1 MPQHVRWPVVVAT
14 VLLASSFAGSAA
26 AVAASDGLLPAAS
39 ASQDAE
45 PVYVGESDTV
55 ADGVYV
61 IGTSDGSVLATSDGD
76 AVLATGKAG
85 RWRLERDGGHY
96 RLHAVGS
103 DACLYTDGSSAYLTD
118 DGDDGTLWN
127 LESDGNGGYALRS
140 VSCGRTLDASEDGRL
155 VVSDGNGVT
164 FGLTGTRPVK
174 DGTFTFVNGG
184 SALVPDGTTV
194 GLAGDTMATASRWNV
209 AYDDTDGY
217 YAITSTA
224 TGQALSAD
232 NGTLRLATPN
242 ADDAAQCWEIG
253 SGDAQTLVNGKTGQ
267 AVCVRDGRATLRDA
281 AEADTWTCTEGVVQ
295 DGVCT
300 IRQGGKALTDGGTL
314 ADSADALGARWYV
327 RRSGTKVK
335 IASVSSGKSV
345 TGDDTTERSVA
356 AADGGGLSIDGLDG
370 TWTVEGVSGT
380 IPEGTYR
387 LMDASGRMVRDDG
400 TSVRATNGQELTN
413 DDWKVGYGDD
423 GTATLTNAA
432 TGRVLSVDGTG
443 RWTVEPADG
452 GGILVVAGAKGLAT
466 AGDGSVTLGDA
477 ATWGVSAA
485 HATKSLDDLRRE
497 EAEEDEK
504 AAKAAAAKAKA
515 AARQSSMEGVGAE
528 LARLAVK
535 ASATA
540 SPERRLQAPNHDV
553 WQKLDDSRLSTL
565 YYLNDHTLR
574 AWGGNTALASCTQA
588 ASAVVAA
595 VLDPD
600 IAAQGGGSQ
609 GPRQFMAWCE
619 SHPDVYRRVAARGMS
634 DLEPGDILCT
644 SGHTAIYVGNDI
656 AREKYPSTDGNVYE
670 AAYGPALYPGIDHC
684 TDDDF
689 AYMGYTVFRPIAKA
703 KNPAH
708 GFVVN

>member
-26 AVAASDGLLPAAS
+26 AVAASDGLLPADS

-45 PVYVGESDTV
+45 PVHVGKSDTV

-76 AVLATGKAG
+76 AVLATGRAG

-118 DGDDGTLWN
+118 DGGDGTLWN

-164 FGLTGTRPVK
+164 LGLTGTRPIK

-184 SALVPDGTTV
+184 SALVPDGTTA

-242 ADDAAQCWEIG
+242 ADDAAQRWEIG

-281 AEADTWTCTEGVVQ
+281 AEADTWTCSEGVVQ

-327 RRSGTKVK
+327 RRSGTK
-335 IASVSSGKSV
+335 ASIVNVSSGKSV

-356 AADGGGLSIDGLDG
+356 AADGGGLSIDGLEG

-432 TGRVLSVDGTG
+432 TGRALSVDGTG

-452 GGILVVAGAKGLAT
+452 GGILVVAGSKGLAE

-515 AARQSSMEGVGAE
+515 DARQSSTEGVGVE

-540 SPERRLQAPNHDV
+540 SPECRLQAPNHDV

-574 AWGGNTALASCTQA
+574 VWGGNTALASCTQA
-588 ASAVVAA
+588 AAAVVGA

-609 GPRQFMAWCE
+609 GPQQFMAWCE
-619 SHPDVYRRVAARGMS
+619 SHPDVYRKVAARGMS
-634 DLEPGDILCT
+634 DLEPGDVLCT
-644 SGHTAIYVGNDI
+644 SGHTAIYVGNAI
-656 AREKYPSTDGNVYE
+656 AREKYPNTDGNLYE

-689 AYMGYTVFRPIAKA
+689 SYMGYTVFRPIAKA

-708 GFVVN
+708 GFVVS

>member
-1 MPQHVRWPVVVAT
+1 MPQHVKWPVVVAT
-14 VLLASSFAGSAA
+14 VLLASSFAWSAA
-26 AVAASDGLLPAAS
+26 AVAAADGLLPVAS
-39 ASQDAE
+39 ASQGAE
-45 PVYVGESDTV
+45 PVHVGESDTV

-76 AVLATGKAG
+76 AVLSTDGTG
-85 RWRLERDGGHY
+85 RWRLERDGSHY
-96 RLHAVGS
+96 RFHAVGS
-103 DACLYTDGSSAYLTD
+103 DACLYTDGSAAYLTD
-118 DGDDGTLWN
+118 DDGDGTLWN

-155 VVSDGNGVT
+155 VASDGNGVT
-164 FGLTGTRPVK
+164 FGLTGTRAIK
-174 DGTFTFVNGG
+174 DGTFTFVNGR
-184 SALVPDGTTV
+184 SALVPDGTTA

-242 ADDAAQCWEIG
+242 ADDATQCWEIG

-314 ADSADALGARWYV
+314 SDSADALGARWYV
-327 RRSGTKVK
+327 RRSGTK
-335 IASVSSGKSV
+335 ASIVNVSSGKSV

-356 AADGGGLSIDGLDG
+356 AAEGGGLSIDGLDG
-370 TWTVEGVSGT
+370 TWTVEDVSGT

-432 TGRVLSVDGTG
+432 TGRALSVDGTG
-443 RWTVEPADG
+443 RWTVDPADG
-452 GGILVVAGAKGLAT
+452 GGILVTAGTKGLAE
-466 AGDGSVTLGDA
+466 ADDGSVTLGDA

-504 AAKAAAAKAKA
+504 AAAAKAKA
-515 AARQSSMEGVGAE
+515 AARQSSTEGVGVE

-565 YYLNDHTLR
+565 YYLNDNTLR

-588 ASAVVAA
+588 ASAVVGAL
-595 VLDPD
+595 LDPD

-619 SHPDVYRRVAARGMS
+619 SHPDVYRKVAARGMS

-656 AREKYPSTDGNVYE
+656 AREKYPNTDGNLYE

-703 KNPAH
+703 KSPAH
-708 GFVVN
+708 GFLVS